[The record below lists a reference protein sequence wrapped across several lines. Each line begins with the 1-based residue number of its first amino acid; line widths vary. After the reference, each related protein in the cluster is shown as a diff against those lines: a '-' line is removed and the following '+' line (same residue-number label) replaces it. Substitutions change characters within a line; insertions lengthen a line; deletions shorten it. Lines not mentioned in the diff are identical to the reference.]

1 MPVEKLSSGAW
12 VGIDSEGNSS
22 EFKTRQ
28 EARNFASGKYRA
40 TKAEE
45 PEYNTPGFP
54 CIDDNCPLC
63 EITESRKLEG
73 VEINKALEQVP
84 PIHSQIILA
93 LESGVFNHSN
103 IKAKNPDTGKVVK
116 MTLGNGNKA
125 YVSGI
130 RVENIQR
137 AMSLFSAKAK
147 DIGAT
152 VLEWVAR

>member
-1 MPVEKLSSGAW
+1 MPVEKLSNGTW
-12 VGIDSEGNSS
+12 VGIDAEGNSS
-22 EFKTRQ
+22 EFTTRQ
-28 EARNFASGKYRA
+28 AARNFASGKYRA

-45 PEYNTPGFP
+45 PAPSVAT
-54 CIDDNCPLC
+54 
-63 EITESRKLEG
+63 SRKLEG
-73 VEINKALEQVP
+73 VDEINKAMEQVP
-84 PIHSQIILA
+84 PIHTQIILA

-130 RVENIQR
+130 RVDNIQR
-137 AMSLFSAKAK
+137 AMALFSAQAK
-147 DIGAT
+147 NIGAS